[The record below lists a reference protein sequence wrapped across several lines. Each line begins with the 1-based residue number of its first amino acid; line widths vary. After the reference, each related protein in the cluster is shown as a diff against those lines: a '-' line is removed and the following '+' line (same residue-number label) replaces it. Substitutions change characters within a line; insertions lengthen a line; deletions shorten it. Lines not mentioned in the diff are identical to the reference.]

1 MITCNQLIDWGVPI
15 DIGDFIQYHDRSG
28 MSDQEEKLTTKLQV
42 HSRVSPISDSN
53 DIVSHV
59 YPNPSDD
66 VPDDEKCLNIPQ
78 DCMTHDIS
86 RDLIRY
92 NSTQRIFEV
101 SGENIMGTWPIV
113 NTTTAHME
121 GAQD

>member
-1 MITCNQLIDWGVPI
+1 
-15 DIGDFIQYHDRSG
+15 
-28 MSDQEEKLTTKLQV
+28 
-42 HSRVSPISDSN
+42 
-53 DIVSHV
+53 
-59 YPNPSDD
+59 
-66 VPDDEKCLNIPQ
+66 
-78 DCMTHDIS
+78 MTHDIS